1 MKTKPLIATLAGG
14 AVLVALLAW
23 AFAPRPVAVETART
37 DRGLF
42 ETTIDEE
49 GRTVLRDRYVV
60 SAPLAGRLARIAL
73 QPGDAV
79 RAGEVVATLAPTPA
93 PLLDER
99 TRRELAARVEAARA
113 GVQRATRQAD
123 VARVAQELARSEA
136 GRSAQLEA
144 QGFISPGRAEAD
156 RLALQAAGQQL
167 AAADAGRRVA
177 EQELAMAR
185 AALDAARPGAD
196 APQAFAVTAPIDGRV
211 LRVLHASEG
220 TVAPGT
226 PLLEIGDTAQ
236 LEIVAEL
243 LTADALRAAPGS
255 EVRIGHWGGA
265 GDLAGRVRR
274 VEPSGFTKISALG
287 VEEQRV
293 NVRIDIVSPRERW
306 QALGDGFRVGVAI
319 LTHRVDDALRVP
331 VSAVFPLPP
340 EGNGASP
347 GFAVFTVDGDRARLR
362 PVQLGGRNPRHA
374 WITDGLDA
382 GAEVVIYPPQAVVD
396 GVRVKPGMR

>member
-1 MKTKPLIATLAGG
+1 MKTKPLIAALAGG
-14 AVLVALLAW
+14 VALVALLAW
-23 AFAPRPVAVETART
+23 AFAPRPVTVETARA

-42 ETTIDEE
+42 EITIDEE
-49 GRTVLRDRYVV
+49 GRTALRDRYVV

-113 GVQRATRQAD
+113 GVQRAARQAEA
-123 VARVAQELARSEA
+123 ARVAQALARSEA
-136 GRSAQLEA
+136 DRSAQLEA
-144 QGFISPGRAEAD
+144 QGFVSPGRAEAD

-185 AALDAARPGAD
+185 AALDATRPGAE
-196 APQAFAVTAPIDGRV
+196 APQAFAVAAPIDGRV

-220 TVAPGT
+220 AVAPGT

-265 GDLAGRVRR
+265 GDLAGRVLL

-319 LTHRVDDALRVP
+319 LTQRVDDALRVP

-340 EGNGASP
+340 EGHGVSP
-347 GFAVFTVDGDRARLR
+347 GFAVFVVDRGRARLR

-374 WITDGLDA
+374 WITAGLDA
-382 GAEVVIYPPQAVVD
+382 GAEVLIYPPPAVAD
-396 GVRVKPGMR
+396 GVRVQPRKH

>member
-1 MKTKPLIATLAGG
+1 M
-14 AVLVALLAW
+14 
-23 AFAPRPVAVETART
+23 
-37 DRGLF
+37 
-42 ETTIDEE
+42 
-49 GRTVLRDRYVV
+49 
-60 SAPLAGRLARIAL
+60 
-73 QPGDAV
+73 
-79 RAGEVVATLAPTPA
+79 
-93 PLLDER
+93 
-99 TRRELAARVEAARA
+99 
-113 GVQRATRQAD
+113 
-123 VARVAQELARSEA
+123 
-136 GRSAQLEA
+136 
-144 QGFISPGRAEAD
+144 
-156 RLALQAAGQQL
+156 
-167 AAADAGRRVA
+167 
-177 EQELAMAR
+177 
-185 AALDAARPGAD
+185 
-196 APQAFAVTAPIDGRV
+196 